1 MDTFIEYL
9 LNQIKNK
16 GIRGIIPII
25 SIVILGLLFISP
37 SYTFIFFYKRS
48 LFLDYDLIINVITV
62 VILDI
67 LLFLILFVIGSLRDI
82 ETDNEG
88 NFIDNGTLSKDII
101 MTIVLMGVVSIY
113 LVTVYGIYVIA
124 EWSINTIDGVKNLY
138 GVLSIIFLYYFLP
151 IVKKIFIK

>member
-25 SIVILGLLFISP
+25 SIVILGLLFISH